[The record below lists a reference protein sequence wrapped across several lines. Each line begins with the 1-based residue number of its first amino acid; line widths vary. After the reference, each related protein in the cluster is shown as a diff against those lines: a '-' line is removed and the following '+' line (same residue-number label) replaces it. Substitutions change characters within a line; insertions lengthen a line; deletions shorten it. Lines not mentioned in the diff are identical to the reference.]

1 MKTIELSQLMIVSG
15 GAGGDRSDLFR
26 RRIEGGLIANT
37 GRAGSVN
44 VDADS
49 FSGKKGTA
57 AVTAFPS
64 WGGSV
69 SGSCSA
75 NVLKGESDI
84 GEISC
89 TPRALQNLVR
99 H

>member
-1 MKTIELSQLMIVSG
+1 MKTIELSQLMLVSG

-37 GRAGSVN
+37 GRPGSVE

-57 AVTAFPS
+57 AVTAFQL
-64 WGGSV
+64 GGSV
-69 SGSCSA
+69 SGTCSA

-84 GEISC
+84 GRISC